1 MSSNVKKLNTF
12 VSAEKPLLLFV
23 DDDPIIVDALA
34 IVLESDFDVITAES
48 RKQVKTRLQDL
59 CIKPSLA
66 LIDLGLPPKPHS
78 PEEGFKLI
86 EELMGLNSS
95 FKILVLSGQDDDENI
110 HHALTLGAVDFIPKP
125 CDMSLL
131 KARLGH
137 QMMMLKAES
146 KEKEVDHN
154 KSKLLGESAALKT
167 LRDLINQFADTPYS
181 VLVEGESGTG
191 KELVAEEL
199 HNTSKRNK
207 FPYLTINCAAFTP
220 ELLEAQLFGHTKGAF
235 TGATTERSGFFEEAG
250 EGTLFLDEIGEL
262 PFSLQSKLLR
272 VLENGE
278 FYRIGE
284 TRPRLSKARIIA
296 ATNRDLK
303 EEVRSGNFRQDL
315 YHRLCVLTI
324 FVPPLREREKDV
336 TSLLD
341 YFKKMYA
348 TENSAFEINDEAR
361 QLIEQYSFPG
371 NIREL
376 RNIVIRLSAKYAGK
390 MVTVKNL
397 QPELEGDFDAAQYE
411 DEETTELINHQLSEK
426 NFHLDEKIAS
436 LESRY
441 IDRAL
446 AMSHGN
452 LSKAARI
459 LGLNRT
465 TLYSRLQ
472 RLNISL
478 DQDRE

>member
-1 MSSNVKKLNTF
+1 MY

-23 DDDPIIVDALA
+23 DDDPIIVDALS
-34 IVLESDFDVITAES
+34 IVLEKDFDVITAES
-48 RKQVKTRLQDL
+48 RKQVKSLLQDL
-59 CIKPSLA
+59 SAKPSLA
-66 LIDLGLPPKPHS
+66 LVDLGLPPKPHS

-86 EELMGLNSS
+86 EELMSLNDS
-95 FKILVLSGQDDDENI
+95 FKILVLSGQNEDINI

-131 KARLGH
+131 RSRLEY
-137 QMMMLKAES
+137 QMMMLQAES
-146 KEKEVDHN
+146 SEKELKTN
-154 KSKLLGESAALKT
+154 ETKLQGESSALKT
-167 LRDLINQFADTPYS
+167 LRDLIQQFADTPFP

-199 HNTSKRNK
+199 HNLSSRSTS
-207 FPYLTINCAAFTP
+207 PYLTINCAAFTP

-235 TGATTERSGFFEEAG
+235 TGAATERAGFFEEAG

-262 PFSLQSKLLR
+262 PLPLQSKLLR

-284 TRPRLSKARIIA
+284 TKPRVSKARIIA

-303 EEVRSGNFRQDL
+303 EEIRSGGFRQDL

-324 FVPPLREREKDV
+324 HVPVLREREQDV
-336 TSLLD
+336 LSLME
-341 YFKKMYA
+341 YFKEMY
-348 TENSAFEINDEAR
+348 SAGNPVFELEDKAKV
-361 QLIEQYSFPG
+361 LLEQYSFPG

-390 MVTVKNL
+390 IVSVQNL
-397 QPELEGDFDAAQYE
+397 QAELESDFDPSQIDAGNGDDLVAK
-411 DEETTELINHQLSEK
+411 ELQDK
-426 NFHLDEKIAS
+426 NFHLDDKIS
-436 LESRY
+436 EWERKY
-441 IDRAL
+441 INNAL
-446 AMSHGN
+446 TKCNGN
-452 LSKAARI
+452 LSKAARM
-459 LGLNRT
+459 LGINRT

-472 RLNISL
+472 RLNIETNS
-478 DQDRE
+478 E

>member
-1 MSSNVKKLNTF
+1 M
-12 VSAEKPLLLFV
+12 SAEKPLLLFV
-23 DDDPIIVDALA
+23 DDDPIIINALA

-48 RKQVKTRLQDL
+48 RKQVKARLQDL
-59 CIKPSLA
+59 SVKPSLA

-137 QMMMLKAES
+137 QMMMLQAES
-146 KEKEVDHN
+146 TEKGLDDSQ
-154 KSKLLGESAALKT
+154 SKLLGDSVALKT
-167 LRDLINQFADTPYS
+167 LRDLIKQFADTPYS

-199 HNTSKRNK
+199 HKISKRNK
-207 FPYLTINCAAFTP
+207 LPYLTVNCAAFTP

-235 TGATTERSGFFEEAG
+235 TGAIIERSGFFEEAG

-262 PFSLQSKLLR
+262 PLPLQSKLLR

-284 TRPRLSKARIIA
+284 TRPRFSKARIIA

-324 FVPPLREREKDV
+324 FVPPLREREKDAI
-336 TSLLD
+336 TLLD
-341 YFKKMYA
+341 YFKKIYA

-371 NIREL
+371 NVREL

-390 MVTVKNL
+390 MVTVENL
-397 QPELEGDFDAAQYE
+397 RPELEGDFDASPYE
-411 DEETTELINHQLSEK
+411 DEETTELINHQLNEK
-426 NFHLDEKIAS
+426 NFHLDEKITS